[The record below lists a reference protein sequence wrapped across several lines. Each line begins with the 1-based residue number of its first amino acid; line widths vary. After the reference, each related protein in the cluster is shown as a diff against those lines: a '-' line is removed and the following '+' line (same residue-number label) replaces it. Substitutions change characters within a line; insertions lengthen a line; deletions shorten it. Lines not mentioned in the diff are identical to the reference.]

1 MVVVV
6 VAVVGGQLNVTL
18 LFSLLVSNR
27 NRWPWSQVLQV
38 RDGLASVAT
47 NYRLSFP
54 VRREIVSL
62 ILTGTLSGVSVSQ
75 SNQYGSVCSRSAR
88 SGGSESTGKPDSSF
102 RVFLSVFLQIN

>member
-27 NRWPWSQVLQV
+27 NRWPWSLVLQV

-62 ILTGTLSGVSVSQ
+62 ILTRTLSGVSVSPTTTAQ
-75 SNQYGSVCSRSAR
+75 SVHARRGLVVQNPLESPTVPSVCFFQ
-88 SGGSESTGKPDSSF
+88 SF
-102 RVFLSVFLQIN
+102 YK